1 MVRSTTG
8 IASQD
13 GGVVKKKKKEALQA
27 GSKHKGQSW
36 KKYLQWVKG

>member
-13 GGVVKKKKKEALQA
+13 GGVVKKKEALQA
-27 GSKHKGQSW
+27 DSKHKGQSW
-36 KKYLQWVKG
+36 KKYLQWIKG